1 MHKKA
6 KLLALVAV
14 ASSLAVGAGSLAA
27 PQTNPTTITTKTA
40 TQKKDFKEQPGGS
53 RTERLIKLSEEFWLT
68 ASQKAEFE
76 KLATQLKTE
85 RKAYHE
91 KKKAASTQEEKDKL
105 KTQREQRKSELKN
118 QILALVP
125 AEQKSKVESLLSK
138 PKHWSDNGEG
148 KGKGKGKEQGKKG
161 KRKSDANWSSAWTT
175 SPAKKQ
181 KRTTTSA
188 QS

>member
-27 PQTNPTTITTKTA
+27 TQTNPTAITTKTA

-91 KKKAASTQEEKDKL
+91 KKKAASTQEEKEKL

-125 AEQKSKVESLLSK
+125 AEQKSKIESLLSK

-148 KGKGKGKEQGKKG
+148 KGEGKEKKG

>member
-27 PQTNPTTITTKTA
+27 PQTNPTAITTKTA

-91 KKKAASTQEEKDKL
+91 KKKAASAQEEKEKL
-105 KTQREQRKSELKN
+105 KTQREQRKSELKT

-148 KGKGKGKEQGKKG
+148 KGKGREQEKKG
-161 KRKSDANWSSAWTT
+161 KRKSDANWSSARTA

>member
-14 ASSLAVGAGSLAA
+14 ASSLAVGADSLAA
-27 PQTNPTTITTKTA
+27 TQTNPTAITTKTA
-40 TQKKDFKEQPGGS
+40 TQKKDFKEQSGGS

-91 KKKAASTQEEKDKL
+91 KKKAASTQEEKEKL

-138 PKHWSDNGEG
+138 PKHWSDNGG
-148 KGKGKGKEQGKKG
+148 GKGKGKEQEKKG
-161 KRKSDANWSSAWTT
+161 KRKSDANWSSASTT

-181 KRTTTSA
+181 KETTTSA

>member
-27 PQTNPTTITTKTA
+27 PQTNPTAITTKTA

-91 KKKAASTQEEKDKL
+91 KKKAASAQEEKEKL
-105 KTQREQRKSELKN
+105 KTQREQRKSELKT

-148 KGKGKGKEQGKKG
+148 KGKGREQEKKG
-161 KRKSDANWSSAWTT
+161 KRKSDASWSSARTA

>member
-27 PQTNPTTITTKTA
+27 PQTNPTAITTKTA

-76 KLATQLKTE
+76 KLDFSFSSSRA
-85 RKAYHE
+85 
-91 KKKAASTQEEKDKL
+91 
-105 KTQREQRKSELKN
+105 
-118 QILALVP
+118 
-125 AEQKSKVESLLSK
+125 
-138 PKHWSDNGEG
+138 
-148 KGKGKGKEQGKKG
+148 KEQGWIT
-161 KRKSDANWSSAWTT
+161 AF
-175 SPAKKQ
+175 
-181 KRTTTSA
+181 
-188 QS
+188 

>member
-27 PQTNPTTITTKTA
+27 TQTNPTTITTKTA

-91 KKKAASTQEEKDKL
+91 KKKVASTQEEKEKL

-138 PKHWSDNGEG
+138 PKHWSDNG
-148 KGKGKGKEQGKKG
+148 KGKGEGKGKKG
-161 KRKSDANWSSAWTT
+161 KRKSDANWSSAWTA

>member
-76 KLATQLKTE
+76 KLATQLQTE

-91 KKKAASTQEEKDKL
+91 KKKAASTQEEKNKL

-148 KGKGKGKEQGKKG
+148 KGKGKEQGKKG

>member
-27 PQTNPTTITTKTA
+27 PQTNPTTITTNTA

-53 RTERLIKLSEEFWLT
+53 RTERLITLSEEFWLT

-91 KKKAASTQEEKDKL
+91 KKKAASTQEEKEKL

-148 KGKGKGKEQGKKG
+148 KGEGKGKKG
-161 KRKSDANWSSAWTT
+161 KRRSDANWSSDWTA

-181 KRTTTSA
+181 RTTTASV

>member
-27 PQTNPTTITTKTA
+27 PQTNPATITTKTT
-40 TQKKDFKEQPGGS
+40 TQKKNFKEQPGGS
-53 RTERLIKLSEEFWLT
+53 RTERLIKLSEELWLT
-68 ASQKAEFE
+68 AGQKAEFE

-91 KKKAASTQEEKDKL
+91 KKKASSTQGEKDKL
-105 KTQREQRKSELKN
+105 KTQREQKKSELKN

-148 KGKGKGKEQGKKG
+148 KGKGKEQEKKG
-161 KRKSDANWSSAWTT
+161 KRKSDANWSSAWIA

>member
-27 PQTNPTTITTKTA
+27 PQTNPITITTKTA

-91 KKKAASTQEEKDKL
+91 KKKTASTQEEKNKL
-105 KTQREQRKSELKN
+105 KTQREQRKTELKN

-138 PKHWSDNGEG
+138 PKHWSDKGE
-148 KGKGKGKEQGKKG
+148 GKGKEQGKKG

>member
-14 ASSLAVGAGSLAA
+14 ASSLAVGADSLAA
-27 PQTNPTTITTKTA
+27 TQTNPTAITTKTA

-85 RKAYHE
+85 REAYHE
-91 KKKAASTQEEKDKL
+91 KKKAASTQEEKEKL

-138 PKHWSDNGEG
+138 PKHWSDNGG
-148 KGKGKGKEQGKKG
+148 GKGKGKEQEKKG

>member
-27 PQTNPTTITTKTA
+27 PQTNPTAITTKTA
-40 TQKKDFKEQPGGS
+40 TQKRDFKAPTGSGS
-53 RTERLIKLSEEFWLT
+53 RTDRLVNLSDQLWLS
-68 ASQKAEFE
+68 ASQKSEFE
-76 KLATQLKTE
+76 KLVTQLKTE

-91 KKKAASTQEEKDKL
+91 QRKSASTQEAKEKL
-105 KTQREQRKSELKN
+105 QTQREQRKTELKT

-138 PKHWSDNGEG
+138 PKHWDHKGERKERRKPKSNSDSTTTN
-148 KGKGKGKEQGKKG
+148 
-161 KRKSDANWSSAWTT
+161 SATVSS
-175 SPAKKQ
+175 AKKQ
-181 KRTTTSA
+181 KTTTASV

>member
-1 MHKKA
+1 MNKKT

-27 PQTNPTTITTKTA
+27 TQTNPTIITTKTA

-91 KKKAASTQEEKDKL
+91 KKKAASTQEEKEKL

-148 KGKGKGKEQGKKG
+148 KGEGKGKKG
-161 KRKSDANWSSAWTT
+161 KRKSDANWSSASPT

>member
-27 PQTNPTTITTKTA
+27 PQTNPTTTTITTKTA
-40 TQKKDFKEQPGGS
+40 TQKKDFKEQSGGS

-125 AEQKSKVESLLSK
+125 AEQKSKVESLLPKS
-138 PKHWSDNGEG
+138 KHWSDNGEG
-148 KGKGKGKEQGKKG
+148 KGEGKGKKG
-161 KRKSDANWSSAWTT
+161 KRKSDANWSSASTA